1 MQVDASK
8 DSRCKERTALF
19 PKLLGGKV
27 LSHSPGQKDAIITV
41 VIVVADRDHCG
52 ARYLDW
58 RVDDV

>member
-1 MQVDASK
+1 MEY
-8 DSRCKERTALF
+8 SRCKECITLF

-27 LSHSPGQKDAIITV
+27 LSHSPEQKQAIVIV
-41 VIVVADRDHCG
+41 IIVVAECDHCG